1 MAEVEIKLE
10 REGLEGIVAEGS
22 YLIDAMKRLGKRFD
36 GVCEPHNGIHF
47 CAVSVTK
54 GAGILS
60 AETSAEA
67 EYFAKNEQGDKE
79 RLACQAK
86 LERGGDVTIMTKE
99 KKEEP
104 AAAAADREAEYRK
117 EFTELPLEKKIANL
131 LQLEAIALGETVSFV
146 INSPFKIF
154 EKAMDVMA
162 EFGVKLEKQ
171 AKDATRPK
179 EHAQA
184 ENGAAAEE
192 HEDEKAGKTPHARK
206 PKA

>member
-1 MAEVEIKLE
+1 MAEVDIKFE
-10 REGLEGIVAEGS
+10 REGLEGVVAEGS
-22 YLIDAMKRLGKRFD
+22 YLIDAMKRLGVRLD
-36 GVCEPHNGIHF
+36 GICEPQNDLHF
-47 CAVSVTK
+47 CAVTVTH
-54 GAGILS
+54 GAGLLS

-67 EYFAKNEQGDKE
+67 EYFAKFGREDNE

-86 LERGGDVTIMTKE
+86 LERGGEVTIMTKE

-104 AAAAADREAEYRK
+104 AAAADREAEYRK

-162 EFGVKLEKQ
+162 EFGFKMEKE
-171 AKDATRPK
+171 AKEATRPK
-179 EHAQA
+179 EHAKT
-184 ENGAAAEE
+184 EDDETHGEE
-192 HEDEKAGKTPHARK
+192 KPHKASQSRK
-206 PKA
+206 PKE

>member
-1 MAEVEIKLE
+1 MAEVDIKFE

-22 YLIDAMKRLGKRFD
+22 YLVDAMKRLGVRLD
-36 GVCEPHNGIHF
+36 GVCEPQNDIHF
-47 CAVSVTK
+47 CAVTVTH
-54 GAGILS
+54 GAGLLS
-60 AETSAEA
+60 SETSAEA
-67 EYFAKNEQGDKE
+67 EHFAKHERGDNE

-86 LERGGDVTIMTKE
+86 FERGGEVNIMTKE

-146 INSPFKIF
+146 VNSPFKIF

-162 EFGVKLEKQ
+162 EFGFKMERE
-171 AKDATRPK
+171 AKEATRPK
-179 EHAQA
+179 EHVKTEDSA
-184 ENGAAAEE
+184 G
-192 HEDEKAGKTPHARK
+192 DEKDKPH
-206 PKA
+206 KASQSKKQTE